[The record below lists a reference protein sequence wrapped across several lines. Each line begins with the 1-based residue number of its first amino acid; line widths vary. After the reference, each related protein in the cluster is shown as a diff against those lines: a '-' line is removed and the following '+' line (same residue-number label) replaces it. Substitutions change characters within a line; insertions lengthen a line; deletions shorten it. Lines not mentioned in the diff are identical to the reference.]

1 MAPLLSY
8 NARDTC
14 TFPTFLVLLVT
25 LTTTLQVNGETILIT
40 DTLLQ
45 IAATK
50 DIRVITLDTP
60 ATLEG
65 ELSAHLP
72 ADPAQAQRIFAQ
84 RMTPEVAAQLTQ
96 AHQNVSDAWSMGI
109 TKVPAVVVDR
119 KYVVYGETNV
129 QRALDRI
136 EEYRRTEP

>member
-14 TFPTFLVLLVT
+14 TFPTYLVLLVT
-25 LTTTLQVNGETILIT
+25 LTTTLQTSGETILIT
-40 DTLLQ
+40 DTLLP

-60 ATLEG
+60 AALEG
-65 ELSAHLP
+65 ALSAHLP

-84 RMTPEVAAQLTQ
+84 RMSPEVAAQLTQ
-96 AHQNVSDAWSMGI
+96 AHQNVTDAWSVGV

-129 QRALDRI
+129 QRALDRV

>member
-8 NARDTC
+8 NDRDTR

-40 DTLLQ
+40 DTLLP

-65 ELSAHLP
+65 ELSVHLP

-96 AHQNVSDAWSMGI
+96 AHQNVTDAWSMGV

-119 KYVVYGETNV
+119 KYVIYGETNV
-129 QRALDRI
+129 QRAFDRI
-136 EEYRRTEP
+136 EEYRRKEQ